1 MFKGSGIGLSLS
13 FILLLCYAPIYV
25 SEQSFSSDFI
35 ENYQRL
41 QTPNLQLS
49 WVGMLNEMG
58 SEKEQL
64 AKLAFVKRYREA
76 IKSLD
81 VETMDEMEERNI
93 RIMLYE
99 IELLEQ
105 QAQLRLEWLNNS
117 YQIPQNEALRDTPM
131 GKEWYAYF
139 LKRWVDIDA
148 KPEEIFELGLKSLNL
163 AKKEM
168 TGLQLQSG
176 LSKEDFKAELQSSR
190 FQIKDVHHSKK
201 HLLQIQEKVHQGL
214 SVYFPFANKI
224 PLVQIERGENQA
236 LAFVP
241 AYYDGIGTFY
251 FNQFEEPL
259 NARALPWT
267 FLHEGSP
274 GHHYQNMVLRQLE
287 LSELQQHFGYIGYME
302 GWAAYIEAYG
312 KALGVY
318 ETIWDEYGRW
328 EWDIVRSARLCIDV
342 GLNYYDWSDEQAQR
356 FWKKHIDGQEG
367 IMQREIDRMKRAPAQ
382 VVTYKY
388 GQAKME
394 QWKEALVSKSPKCLK
409 KFHEALLQNG
419 TLPFQLLEKEMQN
432 YILAVNKPDYVE

>member
-1 MFKGSGIGLSLS
+1 MLWYKVFQWLTP
-13 FILLLCYAPIYV
+13 LLFVQIYA
-25 SEQSFSSDFI
+25 SMDLLAQDFEQAFV
-35 ENYQRL
+35 EEYRQL

-58 SEKEQL
+58 SEEEQL
-64 AKLAFVKRYREA
+64 AKLAFVKRYKEA
-76 IKSLD
+76 IESVD
-81 VETMDEMEERNI
+81 VENLDEMEERNI

-148 KPEEIFELGLKSLNL
+148 KPDAIFELGLKSLSK
-163 AKKEM
+163 AKTEM
-168 TGLQLQSG
+168 MELQLQSG
-176 LSKEDFKAELQSSR
+176 LSKEDFLAEVPSSR
-190 FQIKDVHHSKK
+190 FQIYDAKISKK
-201 HLLQIQEKVHQGL
+201 LLQQIQEKVHQGL
-214 SVYFPFANKI
+214 SAYFPYADKI
-224 PLVQIERGENQA
+224 PLVQIERGENEA

-302 GWAAYIEAYG
+302 GWAAYIETYG

-394 QWKEALVSKSPKCLK
+394 QWKEALVSKSPKSLK

-419 TLPFQLLEKEMQN
+419 TLPFQLVEKEMQN
-432 YILAVNKPDYVE
+432 YISAVNKLESVE